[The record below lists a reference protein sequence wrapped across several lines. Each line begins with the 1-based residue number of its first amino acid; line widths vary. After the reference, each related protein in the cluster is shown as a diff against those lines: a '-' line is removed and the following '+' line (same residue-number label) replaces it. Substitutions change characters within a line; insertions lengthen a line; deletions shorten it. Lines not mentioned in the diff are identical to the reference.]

1 MHYPIT
7 QKVCALSGIVVIV
20 LFGLAFWPTSMF
32 LPPPAPTLTPIEVAA
47 LYQHNTVGI
56 RIGMLMMSLGGAFM
70 GPLVAV
76 IAIQMK
82 RIEGATPILA
92 YTQMTTGTIGALF
105 FIIPALIFSAAAYH
119 PERAPELTA
128 LLHELGWFFLVM
140 PVGPAFLQNFAIGFA
155 ILKDKSVHPVF
166 PRWLGFFNF
175 WVALL
180 FVAGGLITF
189 FKTGPF
195 AWNGLL
201 AFWVALVVFGAWFF
215 VMVVMLLKAIDGQTK
230 GGASASYNST
240 SGSIKKTQE
249 ERV

>member
-1 MHYPIT
+1 MHHPRA
-7 QKVCALSGIVVIV
+7 QKICAMSGLVVIA

-32 LPPPAPTLTPIEVAA
+32 LPPPAPTLTPAEVAT
-47 LYQHNTVGI
+47 LYQTNTSGI
-56 RIGMLMMSLGGAFM
+56 RLGMLLMSISGAFM
-70 GPLVAV
+70 GPFVAV
-76 IAIQMK
+76 ISMQMN

-92 YTQMTTGTIGALF
+92 YTQATTGTIGALF
-105 FIIPALIFSAAAYH
+105 FIIPAIIFSAAAYH

-140 PVGPAFLQNFAIGFA
+140 PVAPAFLQNLAIGFA
-155 ILKDKSVHPVF
+155 ILGDESKQPIF

-201 AFWVALVVFGAWFF
+201 AFWVAAVVFAAWFL
-215 VMVVMLLKAIDGQTK
+215 VMVVMLLKAINQQTQQ
-230 GGASASYNST
+230 GG
-240 SGSIKKTQE
+240 
-249 ERV
+249 